1 MAAPIDR
8 TGQRY
13 NRLVALRRHKNQQW
27 LWQCDCGKQHVAQ
40 AAKVVAGHV
49 KSCGCLRREVST
61 ERIAHVRPEYSDA
74 AGKRFGAL
82 VAVEMSG
89 RKDGKVVWRC
99 RCDCGGE
106 RLVKYGHLS
115 DGSIQSCG
123 CGQVSAEYR
132 LATRPRVKKN
142 KRLASL
148 FAPVQQLARTS
159 GKVVNL
165 LD

>member
-13 NRLVALRRHKNQQW
+13 NRLVALRRHRNQHW
-27 LWQCDCGKQHVAQ
+27 LWQCDCGNHHIAQ

-61 ERIAHVRPEYSDA
+61 ERIAHVRPEYVDA
-74 AGKRFGAL
+74 TGKRFGAL
-82 VAVEMSG
+82 VAVEMAG

-99 RCDCGGE
+99 QCDCGGE

-123 CGQVSAEYR
+123 CGQVRPEYR
-132 LATRPRVKKN
+132 LATRPRIKKN

-148 FAPVQQLARTS
+148 FAPVQQVARTS